1 MRRFRVVVVLERDI
15 PSASPEDAAR
25 EARTLLVGDLRD
37 ADIVVSEDD
46 GSTWEEVGRFSPKEV
61 RR

>member
-1 MRRFRVVVVLERDI
+1 
-15 PSASPEDAAR
+15 
-25 EARTLLVGDLRD
+25 LVGDLRD